1 MTSQVYYRK
10 WRPSSFSELAG
21 QEHVSTTL
29 RQSVRLGRISHS
41 YLFCGPRGCGKTTT
55 ARIIA
60 KAANCLDLQD
70 GDPCNACAVCEA
82 INDGRFMD
90 IIELDAASNRGID
103 EIRDIRDKVNFAPVQ
118 GRRKVYII
126 DEAHM
131 LTDAA
136 SNAFLK
142 TLEEPPEH
150 VIFVLCT
157 TEAHRILPTIISRC
171 QRLDFRRIPSETV
184 FGRLAEIAE
193 AEGVAAEPAA
203 LRIIARYA
211 AGSLRDAENL
221 LEQLVVSCPDGVTA
235 PQVEKLL
242 GMGSDES
249 ALELVKYLLLGN
261 TTASLS
267 AVNQAA
273 WEGSDLRQLHR
284 QTSDLLR
291 GFMHLQWGSEDAVD
305 LPEHVQ
311 GQLRELVGKQP
322 PWRIVHALKVWGAVN
337 MRYDAP
343 STLPLELAVV
353 EICEESA
360 APAPAAEAP
369 PSAPAQRAPASQQQP
384 RSAPAPREP
393 RQERPPAQQ
402 PAPPRARETSGQPAA
417 TSGGR
422 SGGES
427 SDLWVQWND
436 TVKALSRHKG
446 RKYNLGALLRDC
458 KVNSITLDGKTLT
471 LPFTN
476 KANLERME
484 EELEDPS
491 SRSRLSEALAQ
502 SFGEGCSYQ
511 LTLAN
516 GQQAGGNANRP
527 SQQSPLVRAALGWAR
542 EFSRKKRLR
551 NEPQHDAAGPEAT
564 GPAPES
570 AGGAGDAY
578 GYRHRRGRSGT
589 DRDDRQ
595 AAGGV
600 GGDRPGG
607 GRGPGAA
614 AGHAG
619 GGVQRRRDQG
629 AGAGRQ
635 QDERDHRRNEHS
647 RPDVRLDCADL
658 RFPPASM
665 CNLCLVSPRVL
676 VYGLRAC
683 L

>member
-70 GDPCNACAVCEA
+70 GDPCNSCDVCRA
-82 INDGRFMD
+82 ISDSRFMD

-193 AEGVAAEPAA
+193 AEGVTVEPAA
-203 LRIIARYA
+203 LRIVARYA
-211 AGSLRDAENL
+211 SGSLRDAENL

-235 PQVEKLL
+235 QQVEKLL
-242 GMGSDES
+242 GLGSDET

-261 TTASLS
+261 TTASLT

-311 GQLRELVGKQP
+311 TQLRELVGKQP
-322 PWRIVHALKVWGAVN
+322 PWRIIHTLKVWGAVN

-360 APAPAAEAP
+360 APAPAAETP
-369 PSAPAQRAPASQQQP
+369 PPVPTQRAPASQ
-384 RSAPAPREP
+384 APR
-393 RQERPPAQQ
+393 
-402 PAPPRARETSGQPAA
+402 PAPPPRERQPDRPPQRERPAQAPAGARSQPTASSG
-417 TSGGR
+417 SGR
-422 SGGES
+422 TGGES
-427 SDLWVQWND
+427 NELWVQWNN

-458 KVNSITLDGKTLT
+458 KVNSISLDDRTLV

-476 KANLERME
+476 KANLERMQ
-484 EELEDPS
+484 EELEDPA
-491 SRSRLSEALAQ
+491 SRKRLTEALTQ
-502 SFGEGCSYQ
+502 SFGEGCDYQ

-516 GQQAGGNANRP
+516 GQQSGGQASNPA
-527 SQQSPLVRAALGWAR
+527 QQSSLVRAAQGM
-542 EFSRKKRLR
+542 
-551 NEPQHDAAGPEAT
+551 
-564 GPAPES
+564 
-570 AGGAGDAY
+570 GAKIIQV
-578 GYRHRRGRSGT
+578 
-589 DRDDRQ
+589 RDE
-595 AAGGV
+595 
-600 GGDRPGG
+600 
-607 GRGPGAA
+607 
-614 AGHAG
+614 
-619 GGVQRRRDQG
+619 
-629 AGAGRQ
+629 
-635 QDERDHRRNEHS
+635 DE
-647 RPDVRLDCADL
+647 
-658 RFPPASM
+658 
-665 CNLCLVSPRVL
+665 
-676 VYGLRAC
+676 
-683 L
+683 

>member
-70 GDPCNACAVCEA
+70 GDPCNSCDVCRA
-82 INDGRFMD
+82 ISDGRFMD

-193 AEGVAAEPAA
+193 AESVTVEPAA
-203 LRIIARYA
+203 LRMVARYA
-211 AGSLRDAENL
+211 SGSLRDAENL

-235 PQVEKLL
+235 QQVEKLL
-242 GMGSDES
+242 GLGSDET

-261 TTASLS
+261 TTASLT

-284 QTSDLLR
+284 QASELLR

-311 GQLRELVGKQP
+311 SQLRELVGKQP
-322 PWRIVHALKVWGAVN
+322 PWRIVHTLKVWGAVN

-353 EICEESA
+353 EICEETA

-369 PSAPAQRAPASQQQP
+369 PPVPTQRAPAAQAQRPAPSPRERQP
-384 RSAPAPREP
+384 DRPPQRERPAPAP
-393 RQERPPAQQ
+393 AG
-402 PAPPRARETSGQPAA
+402 ARSQPAA
-417 TSGGR
+417 PAAAGSGR
-422 SGGES
+422 TGGDS
-427 SDLWVQWND
+427 NDLWVQWNN

-458 KVNSITLDGKTLT
+458 KVNSISLDDKTLV

-476 KANLERME
+476 KANLERMQ
-484 EELEDPS
+484 EELEDPA
-491 SRSRLSEALAQ
+491 SRKRLTEALTQ
-502 SFGEGCSYQ
+502 SFGEGCDYQ

-516 GQQAGGNANRP
+516 GQQSGGPATNPA
-527 SQQSPLVRAALGWAR
+527 QQSSLVRAAQGM
-542 EFSRKKRLR
+542 
-551 NEPQHDAAGPEAT
+551 
-564 GPAPES
+564 
-570 AGGAGDAY
+570 GAKIIQV
-578 GYRHRRGRSGT
+578 
-589 DRDDRQ
+589 RDE
-595 AAGGV
+595 
-600 GGDRPGG
+600 
-607 GRGPGAA
+607 
-614 AGHAG
+614 
-619 GGVQRRRDQG
+619 
-629 AGAGRQ
+629 
-635 QDERDHRRNEHS
+635 DE
-647 RPDVRLDCADL
+647 
-658 RFPPASM
+658 
-665 CNLCLVSPRVL
+665 
-676 VYGLRAC
+676 
-683 L
+683 

>member
-10 WRPSSFSELAG
+10 WRPSSFGELAG

-70 GDPCNACAVCEA
+70 GDPCNACAVCQA
-82 INDGRFMD
+82 INEGRFMD

-142 TLEEPPEH
+142 TLEEPPGH

-157 TEAHRILPTIISRC
+157 TEAHRILPTIVSRC

-184 FGRLAEIAE
+184 FGRLSEIAD
-193 AEGVAAEPAA
+193 AEGVAVEPAA

-242 GMGSDES
+242 GMGSDET

-267 AVNQAA
+267 AVNRAA

-284 QTSDLLR
+284 QASELLR

-305 LPEHVQ
+305 LPEHVRA
-311 GQLRELVGKQP
+311 QLKELVGQQP
-322 PWRIVHALKVWGAVN
+322 PWRIVHALKVWGGVN

-360 APAPAAEAP
+360 APAPVAAAP
-369 PSAPAQRAPASQQQP
+369 PPAPAPPARRAPGQQPPPRDARPAPGGETRPRETSPERPPPRERPAPAPAGARAPAP
-384 RSAPAPREP
+384 
-393 RQERPPAQQ
+393 
-402 PAPPRARETSGQPAA
+402 QPAA
-417 TSGGR
+417 AGAGQEAGQSG
-422 SGGES
+422 
-427 SDLWVQWND
+427 DVWVQWNN
-436 TVKALSRHKG
+436 TVKSLSRHKG

-458 KVNSITLDGKTLT
+458 KVNSISQEGRVLV

-476 KANLERME
+476 RANLERMQ
-484 EELEDPS
+484 EELEDPA
-491 SRSRLSEALAQ
+491 SRQRMTDALTEF
-502 SFGEGCSYQ
+502 FGEGCEYR
-511 LTLAN
+511 LELAN
-516 GQQAGGNANRP
+516 GQQPGGNANKTA
-527 SQQSPLVRAALGWAR
+527 QQSPLVRAALGMGAR
-542 EFSRKKRLR
+542 ILQEQ
-551 NEPQHDAAGPEAT
+551 EVE
-564 GPAPES
+564 E
-570 AGGAGDAY
+570 
-578 GYRHRRGRSGT
+578 
-589 DRDDRQ
+589 
-595 AAGGV
+595 
-600 GGDRPGG
+600 
-607 GRGPGAA
+607 
-614 AGHAG
+614 
-619 GGVQRRRDQG
+619 
-629 AGAGRQ
+629 
-635 QDERDHRRNEHS
+635 
-647 RPDVRLDCADL
+647 
-658 RFPPASM
+658 
-665 CNLCLVSPRVL
+665 
-676 VYGLRAC
+676 
-683 L
+683 

>member
-70 GDPCNACAVCEA
+70 GDPCNACAVCET

-142 TLEEPPEH
+142 TLEEPPGH

-184 FGRLAEIAE
+184 FGRLSEIAE

-242 GMGSDES
+242 GMGSDET

-273 WEGSDLRQLHR
+273 WEGNDLRQLHR
-284 QTSDLLR
+284 QTSELLR

-305 LPEHVQ
+305 LPEDVQ
-311 GQLRELVGKQP
+311 AQLRELVGKQP
-322 PWRIVHALKVWGAVN
+322 PWRIVQALKIWGAVN

-360 APAPAAEAP
+360 APAPVAEAP
-369 PSAPAQRAPASQQQP
+369 PAAPVQRASAPQPP
-384 RSAPAPREP
+384 RSAPVPREP
-393 RQERPPAQQ
+393 RPERPPARQ
-402 PAPPRARETSGQPAA
+402 PASPPRTRESAPQPAA
-417 TSGGR
+417 AASGQ

-427 SDLWVQWND
+427 SDLWVQWNN

-458 KVNSITLDGKTLT
+458 KVNSITLDDKTLT

-491 SRSRLSEALAQ
+491 SRQRLGEALAE
-502 SFGEGCSYQ
+502 SFGEGCGYQ

-516 GQQAGGNANRP
+516 GQQGGGNANRS
-527 SQQSPLVRAALGWAR
+527 SQQSPLVRAALGMGAR
-542 EFSRKKRLR
+542 ILQE
-551 NEPQHDAAGPEAT
+551 EEV
-564 GPAPES
+564 E
-570 AGGAGDAY
+570 
-578 GYRHRRGRSGT
+578 
-589 DRDDRQ
+589 
-595 AAGGV
+595 
-600 GGDRPGG
+600 
-607 GRGPGAA
+607 
-614 AGHAG
+614 
-619 GGVQRRRDQG
+619 
-629 AGAGRQ
+629 
-635 QDERDHRRNEHS
+635 E
-647 RPDVRLDCADL
+647 
-658 RFPPASM
+658 
-665 CNLCLVSPRVL
+665 
-676 VYGLRAC
+676 
-683 L
+683 

>member
-29 RQSVRLGRISHS
+29 RQSVRLGRIAHS

-70 GDPCNACAVCEA
+70 GDPCNACTVCQA
-82 INDGRFMD
+82 INEGRFMD

-142 TLEEPPEH
+142 TLEEPPGH

-184 FGRLAEIAE
+184 FGRLSEIAE
-193 AEGVAAEPAA
+193 AEGVAVEPAA

-211 AGSLRDAENL
+211 GGSLRDAENL

-242 GMGSDES
+242 GMGSDET

-291 GFMHLQWGSEDAVD
+291 GFMHLQWGSEDAID

-311 GQLRELVGKQP
+311 SQLRELVGKQP
-322 PWRIVHALKVWGAVN
+322 PWRIVQALKIWGAAN

-360 APAPAAEAP
+360 APAPAPARRQAEPQP
-369 PSAPAQRAPASQQQP
+369 PRAAQP
-384 RSAPAPREP
+384 PREP
-393 RQERPPAQQ
+393 RPERPPA
-402 PAPPRARETSGQPAA
+402 RQPAA
-417 TSGGR
+417 APSTPREPAAQTAGTS
-422 SGGES
+422 SGQTGSDS
-427 SDLWVQWND
+427 SELWVQWNN
-436 TVKALSRHKG
+436 TVKTLSRHKG
-446 RKYNLGALLRDC
+446 KKYNLGALLRDC
-458 KVNSITLDGKTLT
+458 KVNSISLDGKTLV

-491 SRSRLSEALAQ
+491 SRNRLSEALGQ
-502 SFGEGCSYQ
+502 VFGEGCGYK
-511 LTLAN
+511 LILAN

-527 SQQSPLVRAALGWAR
+527 SQQSPLVRAALGMGAR
-542 EFSRKKRLR
+542 ILQE
-551 NEPQHDAAGPEAT
+551 EEV
-564 GPAPES
+564 E
-570 AGGAGDAY
+570 
-578 GYRHRRGRSGT
+578 
-589 DRDDRQ
+589 
-595 AAGGV
+595 
-600 GGDRPGG
+600 
-607 GRGPGAA
+607 
-614 AGHAG
+614 
-619 GGVQRRRDQG
+619 
-629 AGAGRQ
+629 
-635 QDERDHRRNEHS
+635 E
-647 RPDVRLDCADL
+647 
-658 RFPPASM
+658 
-665 CNLCLVSPRVL
+665 
-676 VYGLRAC
+676 
-683 L
+683 

>member
-70 GDPCNACAVCEA
+70 GDPCNVCAICQSISE
-82 INDGRFMD
+82 GRFMD

-184 FGRLAEIAE
+184 FGRLSEIAD
-193 AEGVAAEPAA
+193 AEGVAVEPDA
-203 LRIIARYA
+203 LRMIARYA
-211 AGSLRDAENL
+211 SGSLRDAENL

-235 PQVEKLL
+235 SQVEQLL
-242 GMGSDES
+242 GMGSDEA

-267 AVNQAA
+267 AVNRAA

-284 QTSDLLR
+284 QASDLLR
-291 GFMHLQWGSEDAVD
+291 GFMHLQWGSENAVD
-305 LPEHVQ
+305 LPEHVRA
-311 GQLRELVGKQP
+311 QLKELLGKQDR
-322 PWRIVHALKVWGAVN
+322 WRIVHALKVWGAVN

-360 APAPAAEAP
+360 APAPASEAP
-369 PSAPAQRAPASQQQP
+369 PPAPARQERSPQP
-384 RSAPAPREP
+384 PRDAPAPREP
-393 RQERPPAQQ
+393 RPDRPPPAQTRNPAPQ
-402 PAPPRARETSGQPAA
+402 PAGAGSGRAGS
-417 TSGGR
+417 
-422 SGGES
+422 ES
-427 SDLWVQWND
+427 NDLWVQWNN
-436 TVKALSRHKG
+436 TVRSLSRRKG
-446 RKYNLGALLRDC
+446 RKYDLGALLRDC
-458 KVNSITLDGKTLT
+458 KVNSISLDGRTLV

-476 KANLERME
+476 KANLERMQ

-491 SRSRLSEALAQ
+491 SRKRLTDALAQ
-502 SFGEGCSYQ
+502 FFGEGCDYQ

-516 GQQAGGNANRP
+516 GQQANGNANKTA
-527 SQQSPLVRAALGWAR
+527 QQSPLVRAALGMGAR
-542 EFSRKKRLR
+542 ILQEQ
-551 NEPQHDAAGPEAT
+551 EVE
-564 GPAPES
+564 E
-570 AGGAGDAY
+570 
-578 GYRHRRGRSGT
+578 
-589 DRDDRQ
+589 
-595 AAGGV
+595 
-600 GGDRPGG
+600 
-607 GRGPGAA
+607 
-614 AGHAG
+614 
-619 GGVQRRRDQG
+619 
-629 AGAGRQ
+629 
-635 QDERDHRRNEHS
+635 
-647 RPDVRLDCADL
+647 
-658 RFPPASM
+658 
-665 CNLCLVSPRVL
+665 
-676 VYGLRAC
+676 
-683 L
+683 

>member
-10 WRPSSFSELAG
+10 WRPSSFNELAG

-29 RQSVRLGRISHS
+29 RQSVRMGRISHS

-70 GDPCNACAVCEA
+70 GDPCNACTVCEA

-131 LTDAA
+131 LTDQA

-142 TLEEPPEH
+142 TLEEPPGH

-184 FGRLAEIAE
+184 FGRLSEIAE
-193 AEGVAAEPAA
+193 AEGVAVEPAA

-221 LEQLVVSCPDGVTA
+221 LEQLVVSCTDGVTA

-261 TTASLS
+261 TTAALS

-284 QTSDLLR
+284 QASDLLR

-305 LPEHVQ
+305 LPEHVRAQ
-311 GQLRELVGKQP
+311 LKEMVGQQQP
-322 PWRIVHALKVWGAVN
+322 WKIVHALKVWGAVN

-360 APAPAAEAP
+360 APAPVAEAP
-369 PSAPAQRAPASQQQP
+369 PQAPARRVSEPQPPRA
-384 RSAPAPREP
+384 APPPREP
-393 RQERPPAQQ
+393 RPERPPPRERPT
-402 PAPPRARETSGQPAA
+402 PAPSRSAAPQPAA
-417 TSGGR
+417 AASGR
-422 SGGES
+422 TGGDS
-427 SDLWVQWND
+427 SDLWVQWNN
-436 TVKALSRHKG
+436 TVKSLSRHKG

-458 KVNSITLDGKTLT
+458 KVNSISLDGKTLV

-484 EELEDPS
+484 EELEDPA
-491 SRSRLSEALAQ
+491 SRKRMVEALAAA
-502 SFGEGCSYQ
+502 FGEGCEYQ

-516 GQQAGGNANRP
+516 GQQANGNANKTA
-527 SQQSPLVRAALGWAR
+527 QQSPLVRAALGMGAR
-542 EFSRKKRLR
+542 IIQEQ
-551 NEPQHDAAGPEAT
+551 EVE
-564 GPAPES
+564 E
-570 AGGAGDAY
+570 
-578 GYRHRRGRSGT
+578 
-589 DRDDRQ
+589 
-595 AAGGV
+595 
-600 GGDRPGG
+600 
-607 GRGPGAA
+607 
-614 AGHAG
+614 
-619 GGVQRRRDQG
+619 
-629 AGAGRQ
+629 
-635 QDERDHRRNEHS
+635 
-647 RPDVRLDCADL
+647 
-658 RFPPASM
+658 
-665 CNLCLVSPRVL
+665 
-676 VYGLRAC
+676 
-683 L
+683 

>member
-10 WRPSSFSELAG
+10 WRPSSFSALAG

-70 GDPCNACAVCEA
+70 GDPCNACAVCQS
-82 INDGRFMD
+82 INEGRFMD

-184 FGRLAEIAE
+184 FGRLSEIAS
-193 AEGVAAEPAA
+193 AEGVAVEPDAM
-203 LRIIARYA
+203 RMIARYSV
-211 AGSLRDAENL
+211 GSLRDAENL

-242 GMGSDES
+242 GMGSDEA

-261 TTASLS
+261 TTASLL
-267 AVNQAA
+267 AVNRAA

-305 LPEHVQ
+305 LPEHVRA
-311 GQLRELVGKQP
+311 QLKELTGKQP

-353 EICEESA
+353 EICEEPA
-360 APAPAAEAP
+360 APAPAAEA
-369 PSAPAQRAPASQQQP
+369 A
-384 RSAPAPREP
+384 APAPARPTPVRKEREP
-393 RQERPPAQQ
+393 YANSGTARAAQPHREPPPRERPTPATAATPSDTPQ
-402 PAPPRARETSGQPAA
+402 PPAA
-417 TSGGR
+417 GGGTTGSDSSG
-422 SGGES
+422 
-427 SDLWVQWND
+427 LWVQWNN
-436 TVKALSRHKG
+436 TVKSLSRHKG

-458 KVNSITLDGKTLT
+458 KVNGISQDGQILV

-476 KANLERME
+476 KANLERMQ

-491 SRSRLSEALAQ
+491 SRKRMTDALAQ
-502 SFGEGCSYQ
+502 FFGEGCEYQ

-516 GQQAGGNANRP
+516 GQQANGSANKTA
-527 SQQSPLVRAALGWAR
+527 QQSPLVRAALGMGAR
-542 EFSRKKRLR
+542 ILQE
-551 NEPQHDAAGPEAT
+551 EEV
-564 GPAPES
+564 E
-570 AGGAGDAY
+570 
-578 GYRHRRGRSGT
+578 
-589 DRDDRQ
+589 
-595 AAGGV
+595 
-600 GGDRPGG
+600 
-607 GRGPGAA
+607 
-614 AGHAG
+614 
-619 GGVQRRRDQG
+619 
-629 AGAGRQ
+629 
-635 QDERDHRRNEHS
+635 E
-647 RPDVRLDCADL
+647 
-658 RFPPASM
+658 
-665 CNLCLVSPRVL
+665 
-676 VYGLRAC
+676 
-683 L
+683 

>member
-10 WRPSSFSELAG
+10 WRPSSFAELAG

-70 GDPCNACAVCEA
+70 GDPCNACSVCQS
-82 INDGRFMD
+82 INEGRFMD

-142 TLEEPPEH
+142 TLEEPPAH

-184 FGRLAEIAE
+184 FGRLSEIAD
-193 AEGVAAEPAA
+193 AEGVAVEPAA
-203 LRIIARYA
+203 LRIIARYS

-221 LEQLVVSCPDGVTA
+221 LEQLVVSSPDGVTA
-235 PQVEKLL
+235 PQVENLL
-242 GMGSDES
+242 GMGSDET

-267 AVNQAA
+267 AVNRAA
-273 WEGSDLRQLHR
+273 WEGSDMRQLHR

-305 LPEHVQ
+305 LPEHVRA
-311 GQLRELVGKQP
+311 QLKELVGQQP
-322 PWRIVHALKVWGAVN
+322 PWRIVHALKIWGAVN

-343 STLPLELAVV
+343 STLPLELAAV
-353 EICEESA
+353 EICEETAAPAPVSEAPPAAPAPARRAPEPQQPPRAAPPPREPRPERPPPRERPA
-360 APAPAAEAP
+360 APAPAAA
-369 PSAPAQRAPASQQQP
+369 RG
-384 RSAPAPREP
+384 PAP
-393 RQERPPAQQ
+393 Q
-402 PAPPRARETSGQPAA
+402 PAGA
-417 TSGGR
+417 GGG
-422 SGGES
+422 STGGDSNELS
-427 SDLWVQWND
+427 VQWNNA
-436 TVKALSRHKG
+436 VKSLSRHKG

-458 KVNSITLDGKTLT
+458 KVNSISLDGQTLV

-476 KANLERME
+476 KANLERLQ
-484 EELEDPS
+484 EELEDPG
-491 SRSRLSEALAQ
+491 SRTRMAEALAS
-502 SFGEGCSYQ
+502 SFGEGCDYR
-511 LTLAN
+511 LTLASGQPAN
-516 GQQAGGNANRP
+516 GGSSKTA
-527 SQQSPLVRAALGWAR
+527 QQSPLVRAALGMGAR
-542 EFSRKKRLR
+542 ILHE
-551 NEPQHDAAGPEAT
+551 EEV
-564 GPAPES
+564 E
-570 AGGAGDAY
+570 
-578 GYRHRRGRSGT
+578 
-589 DRDDRQ
+589 
-595 AAGGV
+595 
-600 GGDRPGG
+600 
-607 GRGPGAA
+607 
-614 AGHAG
+614 
-619 GGVQRRRDQG
+619 
-629 AGAGRQ
+629 
-635 QDERDHRRNEHS
+635 E
-647 RPDVRLDCADL
+647 
-658 RFPPASM
+658 
-665 CNLCLVSPRVL
+665 
-676 VYGLRAC
+676 
-683 L
+683 

>member
-70 GDPCNACAVCEA
+70 GDPCNACAVCQS
-82 INDGRFMD
+82 ISDGRFMD

-184 FGRLAEIAE
+184 FGRLSEIAE
-193 AEGVAAEPAA
+193 AEGVSVEPAA
-203 LRIIARYA
+203 LRMVARYA
-211 AGSLRDAENL
+211 SGSLRDAENL

-235 PQVEKLL
+235 QQVEKLL
-242 GMGSDES
+242 GLGSDEA
-249 ALELVKYLLLGN
+249 ALELVKYLLMSN

-311 GQLRELVGKQP
+311 AQLRELVGKQQ
-322 PWRIVHALKVWGAVN
+322 PWRIIHALKVWGAVN

-369 PSAPAQRAPASQQQP
+369 PAATAQRAPAAQSP
-384 RSAPAPREP
+384 RPAPPSREPRPDRPPPRERPAPAPATTRSQSPEP
-393 RQERPPAQQ
+393 AS
-402 PAPPRARETSGQPAA
+402 ADSGR
-417 TSGGR
+417 T
-422 SGGES
+422 GGES
-427 SDLWVQWND
+427 NELWVQWNN

-458 KVNSITLDGKTLT
+458 KVNSISLDGQTLV

-476 KANLERME
+476 KANLERMQ

-491 SRSRLSEALAQ
+491 SRKRLTDALAQ
-502 SFGEGCSYQ
+502 VFGEGCDYQ
-511 LTLAN
+511 LILAN
-516 GQQAGGNANRP
+516 GQQAGGNASNP
-527 SQQSPLVRAALGWAR
+527 AQQSSLVRAAQGM
-542 EFSRKKRLR
+542 
-551 NEPQHDAAGPEAT
+551 
-564 GPAPES
+564 
-570 AGGAGDAY
+570 GAKII
-578 GYRHRRGRSGT
+578 
-589 DRDDRQ
+589 Q
-595 AAGGV
+595 V
-600 GGDRPGG
+600 M
-607 GRGPGAA
+607 
-614 AGHAG
+614 
-619 GGVQRRRDQG
+619 
-629 AGAGRQ
+629 
-635 QDERDHRRNEHS
+635 DEDE
-647 RPDVRLDCADL
+647 
-658 RFPPASM
+658 
-665 CNLCLVSPRVL
+665 
-676 VYGLRAC
+676 
-683 L
+683 

>member
-70 GDPCNACAVCEA
+70 GDPCNECAVCQT
-82 INDGRFMD
+82 INEGRFMD

-103 EIRDIRDKVNFAPVQ
+103 EIRDIRDRVNFAPVQ

-184 FGRLAEIAE
+184 FGRLSEIAE
-193 AEGVAAEPAA
+193 AEGVAVEPAA

-211 AGSLRDAENL
+211 SGSLRDAENL

-235 PQVEKLL
+235 SQVEKLL
-242 GMGSDES
+242 GMGSDET
-249 ALELVKYLLLGN
+249 ALELVKFLLLGN

-273 WEGSDLRQLHR
+273 WEGSDIRQLHR
-284 QTSDLLR
+284 QTSELLR

-311 GQLRELVGKQP
+311 TQLKELVGKQP
-322 PWRIVHALKVWGAVN
+322 PWKIVHALKVWGAVN

-360 APAPAAEAP
+360 APSPPPEAP
-369 PSAPAQRAPASQQQP
+369 PAAPAQRAPAAQP
-384 RSAPAPREP
+384 TRTEPPTRESRP
-393 RQERPPAQQ
+393 ERPPARVRPAPNPTPTRAAASQ
-402 PAPPRARETSGQPAA
+402 PAGASSGV
-417 TSGGR
+417 S
-422 SGGES
+422 SGES
-427 SDLWVQWND
+427 NELWVQWNN
-436 TVKALSRHKG
+436 TVKVLSRHKG
-446 RKYNLGALLRDC
+446 KKYNLGALLRDC
-458 KVNSITLDGKTLT
+458 KVNSITQDGQILV

-491 SRSRLSEALAQ
+491 SRNRLAEALAQ
-502 SFGEGCSYQ
+502 SFGEGCSYK
-511 LTLAN
+511 LILAN
-516 GQQAGGNANRP
+516 GQQAGGSANRS
-527 SQQSPLVRAALGWAR
+527 SQQSPLVRAALGMGAR
-542 EFSRKKRLR
+542 ILQE
-551 NEPQHDAAGPEAT
+551 EEV
-564 GPAPES
+564 E
-570 AGGAGDAY
+570 
-578 GYRHRRGRSGT
+578 
-589 DRDDRQ
+589 
-595 AAGGV
+595 
-600 GGDRPGG
+600 
-607 GRGPGAA
+607 
-614 AGHAG
+614 
-619 GGVQRRRDQG
+619 
-629 AGAGRQ
+629 
-635 QDERDHRRNEHS
+635 E
-647 RPDVRLDCADL
+647 
-658 RFPPASM
+658 
-665 CNLCLVSPRVL
+665 
-676 VYGLRAC
+676 
-683 L
+683 

>member
-1 MTSQVYYRK
+1 MTTQVYYRK

-29 RQSVRLGRISHS
+29 RQSVRMGRISHS

-70 GDPCNACAVCEA
+70 GDPCNACAVCET
-82 INDGRFMD
+82 INQGRFMD

-184 FGRLAEIAE
+184 FGRLSKIAD
-193 AEGVAAEPAA
+193 AEGVAVEPAA
-203 LRIIARYA
+203 LRMVARYA
-211 AGSLRDAENL
+211 SGSLRDAENL

-235 PQVEKLL
+235 QEVEKLL
-242 GMGSDES
+242 GMGSDEA

-261 TTASLS
+261 TTASLT

-273 WEGSDLRQLHR
+273 WEGNDLRQLHR

-305 LPEHVQ
+305 LPEHVTA
-311 GQLRELVGKQP
+311 QLREMVGQLP
-322 PWRIVHALKVWGAVN
+322 PWRIVRALKAWGAVN

-360 APAPAAEAP
+360 APAPQAEVPPPPAA
-369 PSAPAQRAPASQQQP
+369 
-384 RSAPAPREP
+384 P
-393 RQERPPAQQ
+393 RQERAPQPSRAAPPPSRAAPPPSEPRPELAPPRERPAPPPAAPRPPAQQ
-402 PAPPRARETSGQPAA
+402 PAAA
-417 TSGGR
+417 ESSRPTA
-422 SGGES
+422 ES
-427 SDLWVQWND
+427 SDIWVQWNN
-436 TVKALSRHKG
+436 TVKSLSRHKG

-458 KVNSITLDGKTLT
+458 KVNSISLSGEKLV

-476 KANLERME
+476 KANLERMQ
-484 EELEDPS
+484 EELDDPA
-491 SRSRLSEALAQ
+491 SRKRMTDALAEF
-502 SFGEGCSYQ
+502 FGDGCDYE

-516 GQQAGGNANRP
+516 GQQTAGTGNKTA
-527 SQQSPLVRAALGWAR
+527 QQSPLVRAALGMGAR
-542 EFSRKKRLR
+542 IIQEQ
-551 NEPQHDAAGPEAT
+551 EVE
-564 GPAPES
+564 E
-570 AGGAGDAY
+570 
-578 GYRHRRGRSGT
+578 
-589 DRDDRQ
+589 
-595 AAGGV
+595 
-600 GGDRPGG
+600 
-607 GRGPGAA
+607 
-614 AGHAG
+614 
-619 GGVQRRRDQG
+619 
-629 AGAGRQ
+629 
-635 QDERDHRRNEHS
+635 
-647 RPDVRLDCADL
+647 
-658 RFPPASM
+658 
-665 CNLCLVSPRVL
+665 
-676 VYGLRAC
+676 
-683 L
+683 

>member
-70 GDPCNACAVCEA
+70 GDPCNACAVCQS

-171 QRLDFRRIPSETV
+171 QRMDFRRIPSETV
-184 FGRLAEIAE
+184 FGRLSEIAD
-193 AEGVAAEPAA
+193 AESVAVEPAA
-203 LRIIARYA
+203 LRIIARYSV
-211 AGSLRDAENL
+211 GSLRDAENL

-242 GMGSDES
+242 GMGSDET

-261 TTASLS
+261 TTASLV

-291 GFMHLQWGSEDAVD
+291 GFMHLQWGSEEAVD
-305 LPEHVQ
+305 LPEHVTA
-311 GQLRELVGKQP
+311 QLRELVGQLP
-322 PWRIVHALKVWGAVN
+322 PWRIVRALKTWGAVN

-360 APAPAAEAP
+360 APAPPSEAP
-369 PSAPAQRAPASQQQP
+369 PPPTA
-384 RSAPAPREP
+384 APAPA
-393 RQERPPAQQ
+393 RQERAPQ
-402 PAPPRARETSGQPAA
+402 PARAAPPPTAPRPERPPPRERPAPAPARQERAPQPAA
-417 TSGGR
+417 AGTGR

-436 TVKALSRHKG
+436 TVKSLSRHKG
-446 RKYNLGALLRDC
+446 KKYNLGALLRDC
-458 KVNSITLDGKTLT
+458 KVNSISLDGKRLV

-476 KANLERME
+476 KANLERMQ
-484 EELEDPS
+484 EELEDQS
-491 SRSRLSEALAQ
+491 SQKRMADALSQ
-502 SFGEGCSYQ
+502 FFGDGCDYE

-516 GQQAGGNANRP
+516 GQQAPGNANKTA
-527 SQQSPLVRAALGWAR
+527 QQSPLVRAALGMGAR
-542 EFSRKKRLR
+542 IIQEQ
-551 NEPQHDAAGPEAT
+551 EVE
-564 GPAPES
+564 E
-570 AGGAGDAY
+570 
-578 GYRHRRGRSGT
+578 
-589 DRDDRQ
+589 
-595 AAGGV
+595 
-600 GGDRPGG
+600 
-607 GRGPGAA
+607 
-614 AGHAG
+614 
-619 GGVQRRRDQG
+619 
-629 AGAGRQ
+629 
-635 QDERDHRRNEHS
+635 
-647 RPDVRLDCADL
+647 
-658 RFPPASM
+658 
-665 CNLCLVSPRVL
+665 
-676 VYGLRAC
+676 
-683 L
+683 